1 MRSATSKAPSL
12 DAKRCLYAPRI
23 GLAKLSKAA
32 FDGGDLRPLWHEL
45 MAKVAAGKATAGDG
59 LDLSVIAQ
67 LLGDK
72 DLGLEIQSQVLA
84 QQQLFR
90 PPCASATP
98 RLRVLALATA
108 MDMGGNTPIEF
119 LLEDFDIELM
129 TLYIVPGIPLPEP
142 LPDHDIAI
150 VISSDSDACREALV
164 EIARLS
170 MSWPRPLLN
179 VPGRICNLD
188 RDKLHRLL
196 SGVPGLA
203 IPATARVA
211 REQLSD
217 IARSGAGLADIANG
231 LAFPITARPTGSHA
245 GFGLS
250 KLSDH
255 RALEQYLLD
264 RPEPEFFVSQ
274 FIDYASDD
282 GLFRKYR
289 ITFVDGRPYAV
300 HMAISEQWS
309 IWYLNAEMKANAAK
323 RAEEAEFM
331 RTFDEGFAA
340 RHRSALA
347 ELAARVDLDYFT
359 IDCAETKEGNLLIFE
374 ADNTS
379 IVHNMD
385 PPEIFPYKPPQ
396 MRKIFAAFAAMLTRK
411 AGNRH
416 ADA

>member
-1 MRSATSKAPSL
+1 MRSVTSKAPGI
-12 DAKRCLYAPRI
+12 DAKRCRYATRI
-23 GLAKLSKAA
+23 GLAKLSKVA

-45 MAKVAAGKATAGDG
+45 MAKAGAGKATAGEG
-59 LDLSVIAQ
+59 LDLSVVAQ

-90 PPCASATP
+90 SPCASAAP
-98 RLRVLALATA
+98 RLRVLALAAA

-119 LLEDFDIELM
+119 LLEDSDIELM
-129 TLYIVPGIPLPEP
+129 TLYIVPGIALPDP
-142 LPDHDIAI
+142 LPDHDIGI
-150 VISSDSDACREALV
+150 VTASDSDGCREALLD
-164 EIARLS
+164 IARLS

-179 VPGRICNLD
+179 APGRICNLD

-196 SGVPGLA
+196 RDVSGLA
-203 IPATARVA
+203 IPATARAA
-211 REQLSD
+211 RAQLSE
-217 IARSGAGLADIANG
+217 IARSGAGLADIADG

-245 GFGLS
+245 GFGLANLCS
-250 KLSDH
+250 A
-255 RALEQYLLD
+255 REIEQYLLA

-289 ITFVDGRPYAV
+289 ITFVDRRPYAV
-300 HMAISEQWS
+300 HMAISDQWK
-309 IWYLNAEMKANAAK
+309 IWYLNAEMKTDAAK

-331 RTFDEGFAA
+331 RTFDDGFAA
-340 RHRSALA
+340 RHRRALA
-347 ELAARVDLDYFT
+347 ELAARVELDYFT
-359 IDCAETKEGNLLIFE
+359 IDCAETREGELLIFE

-385 PPEIFPYKPPQ
+385 PPDIFPYKPPQ
-396 MRKIFAAFAAMLTRK
+396 MRKIFDAFAAMLVGR
-411 AGNRH
+411 GGH
-416 ADA
+416 AA